1 MHDIMDDMQT
11 TVFVEK
17 THQYV
22 REKFA
27 DESNGHDYWHIHR
40 VWQMARR
47 IAEQEGRGD
56 MLVVELAALLHDI
69 ADWKF
74 HDGDE
79 KAGPKAARA
88 WLETLQLD
96 EDKIQHI
103 ENIVRH
109 ISFKGAGVR
118 PKLATIEGQI
128 VHDADKLDA
137 IGAIGI
143 ARTIAYGSSKGW
155 TLYDPAK
162 QVVEHETAE
171 SFMRSEGP
179 VINHFYERTLLM
191 KDRMFTQTGRQIA
204 EHRHAYVEEFLR
216 EFYAE
221 YDGEK

>member
-1 MHDIMDDMQT
+1 MNSWEMVQRT
-11 TVFVEK
+11 QE
-17 THQYV
+17 YV
-22 REKFA
+22 HRTFA
-27 DESNGHDYWHIHR
+27 NESNGHDYEHIKR

-47 IAEQEGRGD
+47 IATQEQRGD
-56 MLVVELAALLHDI
+56 MLIVELAALLHDI

-96 EDKIQHI
+96 ETRIRHVED
-103 ENIVRH
+103 IVRH
-109 ISFKGAGVR
+109 ISFKGAGVK
-118 PKLATIEGQI
+118 PQLETIEGQI

-162 QVVEHETAE
+162 QVVEHATAE
-171 SFMRSEGP
+171 SFMQSEGP

-204 EHRHAYVEEFLR
+204 EYRHAYVEEFLR

-221 YDGEK
+221 YSGEK